1 MGGVPTVLRVN
12 TILLS
17 LCLATNFAMAQ
28 ISPKGNIFIGYS
40 YGRVNFSAPPTLP
53 DTGGLVF
60 ANPSNLNGWNGS
72 LEGKVFPFVGIV
84 ADLSGYYGSPTVTSL
99 CGNIANCV
107 PTTEKSTAR
116 LYNVLFG
123 PRVSVSV
130 GKLTPFAH
138 ALFGVAHVSETAS
151 APAFSH
157 SSTSFAYALGGG
169 LDYKLVRAIAW
180 RGQADFLQSRFFSV
194 TQSNFRFSTGLVI
207 RF

>member
-1 MGGVPTVLRVN
+1 MLRFT
-12 TILLS
+12 TILTS
-17 LCLATNFAMAQ
+17 VCLAASFAMAQ
-28 ISPKGNIFIGYS
+28 IPTKGNIFIGYS
-40 YGRVNFSAPPTLP
+40 YGRVNFSAPVTPP

-84 ADLSGYYGSPTVTSL
+84 ADLSGYYGSPTVTAE
-99 CGNIANCV
+99 CGFVLGCV

-130 GKLTPFAH
+130 GKFTPFAH
-138 ALFGVAHVSETAS
+138 ALVGVGHASETAS

-157 SSTSFAYALGGG
+157 SATSFAYALGGG
-169 LDYKLVRAIAW
+169 IDYKLVRGIAW
-180 RGQADFLQSRFFSV
+180 RGQADFLQTRFFAN